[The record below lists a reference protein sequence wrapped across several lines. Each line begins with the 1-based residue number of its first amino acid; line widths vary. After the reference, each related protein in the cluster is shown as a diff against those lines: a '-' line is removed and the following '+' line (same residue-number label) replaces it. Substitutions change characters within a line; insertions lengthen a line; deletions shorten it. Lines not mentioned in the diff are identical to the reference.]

1 MEDIMKI
8 FAYGIRDDEK
18 PSLEDWK
25 SAHPNI
31 EVGYTQELLTAETAT
46 LAKGSVSA
54 VVYQQL
60 DYTCE
65 ALTALAEVGVTN
77 LSLRNVGTDNI
88 DFEAAKEFNFNISNV
103 PVYSPNAIAEHS
115 MIQLSRL
122 LRRTKALD
130 AKIAK
135 HDLRW
140 APTIGREMRMQTV
153 GVIGTGN
160 IGRVAIKILQGFGAK
175 VVAYDKFPNAEIAEQ
190 GLYVDSLDELYA
202 QADAVSLYVPGVPEN
217 HHMIDAAAI
226 SKMKDGVVIMNAS
239 RGNLMDIDAIID
251 GLNSGKIS
259 DFGMDVYEEE
269 VGLFNEDWSGKD
281 FPDAKIA
288 DLISRENVLV
298 TPHTAFY
305 TTKAVL
311 EMVHQSMDAAVAFAN
326 GETPAIA
333 VKY

>member
-1 MEDIMKI
+1 MKI

-25 SAHPNI
+25 AEHSEI
-31 EVGYTQELLTAETAT
+31 EVDYTQELLTPDNAK
-46 LAKGSVSA
+46 LAAGSDGV

-60 DYTCE
+60 DYTRE
-65 ALTALAEVGVTN
+65 TLQALADEGIHN
-77 LSLRNVGTDNI
+77 LSLRNVGIDNI
-88 DFEAAKEFNFNISNV
+88 DLDAARELNFNISNV

-122 LRRTKALD
+122 LRRAKELD
-130 AKIAK
+130 AKVAK

-153 GVIGTGN
+153 GVIGTGH
-160 IGRVAIKILQGFGAK
+160 IGRVAINILKGFGAK
-175 VVAYDKFPNAEIAEQ
+175 VIAYDKYPNPELQAE

-202 QADAVSLYVPGVPEN
+202 QADAISLYVPGVPEN
-217 HHMIDAAAI
+217 DKMINAEAI
-226 SKMKDGVVIMNAS
+226 AKMKDGVVIVNVS

-251 GLNSGKIS
+251 GLNSGKVS
-259 DFGMDVYEEE
+259 AFAMDVYAEE
-269 VGLFNEDWSGKD
+269 VGLFNVDWSNKE
-281 FPDAKIA
+281 FPDPKIA
-288 DLISRENVLV
+288 DLIDRENVLV

-305 TTKAVL
+305 TTKAVK
-311 EMVHQSMDAAVAFAN
+311 EMVHQSFDAAVKFAK
-326 GETPAIA
+326 GETPAVV